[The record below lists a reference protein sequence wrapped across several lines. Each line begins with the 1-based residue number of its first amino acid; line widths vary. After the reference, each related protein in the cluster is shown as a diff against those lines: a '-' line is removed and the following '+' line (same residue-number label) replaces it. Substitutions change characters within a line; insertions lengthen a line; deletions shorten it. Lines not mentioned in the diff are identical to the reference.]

1 MPAELRVL
9 WRPFEQRCEA
19 AGLDLV
25 KAFGVAAFNRTAPA
39 HERLPAF
46 GRQNALGLIVGN
58 SRHLWGTFR
67 EAFRSDAR
75 LQSLP
80 HPLDAYVV
88 AVVTHAAAT
97 LAPSALVVF
106 AHVVEPTAIPIQR
119 IAEAAGLAQ
128 LSPSH
133 LSVHPIYGPWM
144 ALRAVV
150 VVDVDGPEPAG
161 GAAVRP
167 CDDCA
172 RPCVPAFEEALRA
185 ATATGAPLGMAIR
198 HDFRPWV
205 RVRELCPQGRGHR
218 YGEAQI
224 DYHYAK
230 NRDRLVE

>member
-1 MPAELRVL
+1 MPDDLRRL
-9 WRPFEQRCEA
+9 CRPFEERCEA

-25 KAFGVAAFNRTAPA
+25 QAFGVAAFNWTAPA
-39 HERLPAF
+39 HERLPGF

-58 SRHLWGTFR
+58 SRYLWGTFR

-80 HPLDAYVV
+80 HPLDAYVA

-97 LAPSALVVF
+97 LAPAALAFF

-150 VVDVDGPEPAG
+150 VVDFDGPAPDG

-167 CDDCA
+167 CDGCA
-172 RPCVPAFEEALRA
+172 RPCVPAFEEALRV
-185 ATATGAPLGMAIR
+185 ATATGEPLGAAIR
-198 HDFRPWV
+198 DDIRPWV
-205 RVRELCPQGRGHR
+205 RVREVCPQGRGHS

-230 NRDRLVE
+230 NRARLFE